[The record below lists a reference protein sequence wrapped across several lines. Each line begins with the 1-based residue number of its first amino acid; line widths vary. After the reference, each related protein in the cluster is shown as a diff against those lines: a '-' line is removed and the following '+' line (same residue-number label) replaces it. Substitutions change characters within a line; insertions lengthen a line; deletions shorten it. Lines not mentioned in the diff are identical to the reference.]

1 MHAFATLNNNATVM
15 YEALPS
21 MLLPIQLALNQFKV
35 DSALIKALDFSNL
48 TLTFGKIDENR

>member
-21 MLLPIQLALNQFKV
+21 MLLPIQLALNQFNV
-35 DSALIKALDFSNL
+35 NNALIKALDFNDL
-48 TLTFGKIDENR
+48 TLTFGKIDENK